1 MLRKIYVFIF
11 MVGMFTCVLGQDA
24 ITTATAFK
32 KIEQKDLNYLLSKEW
47 ELKVTLDSV
56 ASAPSTAKDSV
67 GIYRDLL
74 SSKIL
79 LAKEEYSQYINLV
92 EGFVSE
98 YENQEWLLR
107 EYSKGLAL
115 SYYNVNLF
123 DEANKWTEV
132 YRELNE
138 NVVNSEG
145 KIHLDYIQPGLY
157 YYRSGNYEKALVAFK
172 KNFAEI
178 EHDDRVY
185 DHYKGNILNNIA
197 ITYTNL
203 RKLDSA
209 EFYLEKSREYW
220 SKESPDVKEDR
231 AYLMG
236 LLDGNLA
243 TIENL
248 RGNYQRAKELILHDV
263 VGSKEKD
270 YWNHLH
276 SRCQLIE
283 LQVKLGEVKEARQT
297 LDALTQELD
306 SIEEP
311 EILYSFFLEAKFE
324 VLKAEGDFKE
334 ALEVHEAYYDLKFS
348 DKKKKDK
355 AEREQIAVLFDIVSK
370 ENLLKEQEIQILEQ
384 EEVKARNKRLVGWVV
399 SFMFIGVL
407 LIVTLVLITQLKNRK
422 IASAKERQESIKK
435 QIEIKDV
442 MMREMHHRIKN
453 NLQTVSGLFRMQMR
467 NTNNAETIENLKN
480 GVARV
485 NTITEIHNLVFED
498 GYEEGVNAKSYL
510 NKVISR
516 IQEIYSEEI
525 QFNCEIEDILLEND
539 KTVPVGL
546 ILNELITNS
555 VKYAFKGGISP
566 VIDVRFYKK
575 SGKIVLY
582 YADNGVGYTE
592 TRSADGGLGLTL
604 IEIMAKQLKA
614 DINYLVAARNKVE
627 FIFE

>member
-1 MLRKIYVFIF
+1 